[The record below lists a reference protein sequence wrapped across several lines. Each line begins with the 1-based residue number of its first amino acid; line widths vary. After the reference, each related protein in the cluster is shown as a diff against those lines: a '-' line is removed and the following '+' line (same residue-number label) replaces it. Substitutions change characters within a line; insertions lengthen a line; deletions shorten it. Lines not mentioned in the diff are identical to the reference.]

1 MKKCLVALALVAALG
16 VAACG
21 GTETETVTEQA
32 AVEAPAAE
40 VAGPQLTGDGLGPS
54 AAKVPYVVGMD
65 HQLAEDT
72 MQAAGF
78 FTLLEKDCTGQDR
91 MLLRDRNW
99 TVAQQTPAAGT
110 IAAHEA
116 DVTLCSVKDGE

>member
-21 GTETETVTEQA
+21 GTQTETVTEQA
-32 AVEAPAAE
+32 AVEQAAVEQSPAEPNNDA
-40 VAGPQLTGDGLGPS
+40 LGPS
-54 AAKVPYVVGMD
+54 AARVPDVVGMD
-65 HQLAEDT
+65 HQLAKDT

-78 FTLLEKDCTGQDR
+78 YTLLEKDCTGQDR
-91 MLLRDRNW
+91 VLLRDRNW

-116 DVTLCSVKDGE
+116 DVTLCSIKDGE

>member
-1 MKKCLVALALVAALG
+1 MKMCLVALALVAALG

-21 GTETETVTEQA
+21 GTQTETVTEQA
-32 AVEAPAAE
+32 AVEPNKDA
-40 VAGPQLTGDGLGPS
+40 LGPS
-54 AAKVPYVVGMD
+54 AAKVPDVVGMD
-65 HQLAEDT
+65 HQLAKDT

-78 FTLLEKDCTGQDR
+78 YTLLEKDCTGQDR

-99 TVAQQTPAAGT
+99 TVAQQTPAAGA

-116 DVTLCSVKDGE
+116 DVTLCSIKDGE

>member
-21 GTETETVTEQA
+21 DTETETVTEQA
-32 AVEAPAAE
+32 AVKAPAAE
-40 VAGPQLTGDGLGPS
+40 GAGPQPTGDGLGPS

-65 HQLAEDT
+65 HQLAKDT

-91 MLLRDRNW
+91 MLLQDRNW

-116 DVTLCSVKDGE
+116 DVALCSVKDGE